1 MTVTR
6 TKRIAALAIILLCF
20 CTWPGTLSY
29 GAVDAGLL
37 TSLSSLSGVKTFDFT
52 TEPVRENVSAASMVG
67 SEYSI
72 KLTKEFPDEYFG
84 VQTSQLRDSTTGETV
99 TGLFMQR
106 DGGVAAKGN
115 CGCIYRNMFQYKGQ
129 WVDVK
134 TTYVDWLC
142 QVKKVAFMCGGFAN
156 CRWQALWY
164 LEMKH
169 EFFLAGTDTPVN
181 VKGYLEY
188 ADIDNSQGMLL
199 KPGEYDGIWVNSSET
214 IIGYRNIQANTDIVH
229 DRTIIHQLDHDMLCI
244 QAMTNEDYPAEG
256 ESGYSRQVAAKG
268 TFAYT
273 FSGSVIHTG
282 LMDDDATG
290 INIMNN
296 SSKKH
301 VPSAL
306 PQAGTPDVAK
316 TVSDQDETDVTSNH
330 VRSWQQWI
338 YRIKAIVPLETEP
351 GNLYDRFTISD
362 SIDPALTIKEVKVK
376 RSDEDVSEL
385 FEISTEDNVVTAEA
399 ADITDASFY
408 GCTYILE
415 ITVETRETKEELIE
429 QNLLNENLERDYS
442 NVALVTYADGNG
454 ENEVETNSTSTIVQF
469 EREGDIAIT
478 KTIRAEDRYAEHGD
492 EVFIFRLTGV
502 TASGREKEYNSAV
515 IMDSN
520 TETVWFRNIPEG
532 EYSCSEYETFRFC
545 PDSIRDVTG
554 GRVNGDTVDF
564 TIDGDHT
571 CCATFVNHRKS
582 WENYSDASLVVNRLG
597 LGNN

>member
-1 MTVTR
+1 MIVTR
-6 TKRIAALAIILLCF
+6 TKRVAALVVILLCL
-20 CTWPGTLSY
+20 CTCPGILGY
-29 GAVDAGLL
+29 GAVDASLL
-37 TSLSSLSGVKTFDFT
+37 ASLSSFPGVKAFDFT
-52 TEPVRENVSAASMVG
+52 ADPVRENVSASTMVG
-67 SEYSI
+67 PEYSI

-84 VQTSQLRDSTTGETV
+84 VQTSQLRDGDSGETV

-106 DGGVAAKGN
+106 DGGTAAKGN

-188 ADIDNSQGMLL
+188 ADMDNSQGMLL

-214 IIGYRNIQANTDIVH
+214 IIGYRNIQTNTDIVH
-229 DRTIIHQLDHDMLCI
+229 NRTIVHQLDHDMLCI
-244 QAMTNEDYPAEG
+244 QSMTNDDYPAEG
-256 ESGYSRQVAAKG
+256 ESNYNRQVAAKG

-282 LMDDDATG
+282 IIDDDASG
-290 INIMNN
+290 INIMNS

-306 PQAGTPDVAK
+306 PQPGTADVAK
-316 TVSDQDETDVTSNH
+316 KVSDQDETDVALNH
-330 VRSWQQWI
+330 VRSWQQWT
-338 YRIKAIVPLETEP
+338 YRIKAIVPLETEQ
-351 GNLYDRFTISD
+351 GNMYDGFTISD
-362 SIDPALTIKEVKVK
+362 SIDPGLIIQEVKVK
-376 RSDEDVSEL
+376 RVDEDVSEL
-385 FEISTEDNVVTAEA
+385 FEISTEDNVVTVEA
-399 ADITDASFY
+399 ANITDPSFY

-415 ITVETRETKEELIE
+415 ITVKTRETKEELTE
-429 QNLLNENLERDYS
+429 QNLLNENLEKDYS
-442 NVALVTYADGNG
+442 NVALVTYTDGKG
-454 ENEVETNSTSTIVQF
+454 ENEIETNLTSTIVQF
-469 EREGDIAIT
+469 ERESDIAIT
-478 KTIRAEDRYAEHGD
+478 KTIRNEDRYAEHGD
-492 EVFIFRLTGV
+492 EVFIFRLYGV
-502 TASGREKEYNSAV
+502 TASGQEKEYNRAV
-515 IMDSN
+515 TMDSN

-532 EYSCSEYETFRFC
+532 EYSCSEYDTFRFC
-545 PDSIRDVTG
+545 PASITNVTG
-554 GRVNGDTVDF
+554 GRANGDTVDF
-564 TIDGDHT
+564 TTGGEQT
-571 CCATFVNHRKS
+571 CSATFINIRKS
-582 WENYSDASLVVNRLG
+582 WENYSDSSLKVNRIG